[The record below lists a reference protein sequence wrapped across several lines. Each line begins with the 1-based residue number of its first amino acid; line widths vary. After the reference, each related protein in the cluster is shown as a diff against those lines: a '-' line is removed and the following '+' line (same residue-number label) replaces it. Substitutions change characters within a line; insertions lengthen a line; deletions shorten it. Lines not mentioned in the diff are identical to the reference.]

1 MTLATVSETT
11 PLPRTGR
18 LALSLDAFLMA
29 ASLAMCAALFAQGGL
44 EAFVF
49 AIGGG
54 VIGARRALRGARLRG
69 VYSGAFAGLFVG
81 ALFAAFFHSALAG
94 MVALLS

>member
-1 MTLATVSETT
+1 MTIATVSEAT

-18 LALSLDAFLMA
+18 LALSFDAFLMA
-29 ASLAMCAALFAQGGL
+29 ASLAVCAALFAQGGL

-54 VIGARRALRGARLRG
+54 VIGARRALRGAPRG
-69 VYSGAFAGLFVG
+69 VYSGALPACSS
-81 ALFAAFFHSALAG
+81 ARCSPHSSTAPWPEW
-94 MVALLS
+94 SRF

>member
-1 MTLATVSETT
+1 MTIATVSEAT

-18 LALSLDAFLMA
+18 LALSFDAFLMA
-29 ASLAMCAALFAQGGL
+29 ASLAVCAALFAQGGL
-44 EAFVF
+44 EAF
-49 AIGGG
+49 ASHGGG